1 MKVLADYVL
10 PGETAADIGTD
21 HGFVP
26 IHLLAENICPF
37 VIMTD
42 INEGPLV
49 KAEGNLD
56 YVGIDERFYNLRH
69 GNGLEVLK
77 PYEAASVIIAGMG
90 GENIIEILEADIPK
104 TKSYRRLILHPRKR
118 AWMLRRWLYENG
130 FASEAEKLVDEAGK
144 YCEIIVARPLEDGEK
159 SAEITDENLFF
170 LPEALR
176 DDALFDEFLKDYI
189 RKLNIVIDN
198 MGNSE
203 TQDIEE
209 IKAPWIRRREYAR
222 SLLR

>member
-1 MKVLADYVL
+1 MKALADFVL

-42 INEGPLV
+42 INEGPLI
-49 KAEGNLD
+49 KAKGNLD
-56 YVGIDERFYNLRH
+56 NVGIDGKYYDLRH
-69 GNGLEVLK
+69 GNGLEVLE
-77 PYEAASVIIAGMG
+77 PFEAASIIIAGMG
-90 GENIIEILEADIPK
+90 GENIIEILCSDVPK
-104 TKSYRRLILHPRKR
+104 TKSCRRLILHPRKR
-118 AWMLRRWLYENG
+118 PWLLRKWLIENG
-130 FASEAEKLVDEAGK
+130 FVIEAEKLIKEVDK
-144 YCEIIVARPLEDGEK
+144 YCEIIVARPLKEGEAAQKWDED
-159 SAEITDENLFF
+159 LYF
-170 LPEALR
+170 LPEGLR
-176 DDALFDEFLKDYI
+176 DDPLFDEFLEDYI

-209 IKAPWIRRREYAR
+209 IKAPWIKRLEYAR